1 MRGALRLILLVG
13 ILVIG
18 SAQSQAQGLDI
29 FGIEGF
35 PLTAKDFAAM
45 AAAADPLL
53 NDESLPLG
61 TTREWR
67 NPASG
72 DRGRITLLERF
83 QYDYEGSTL
92 PCRKLKYHTV
102 FKNQAN
108 PYNLIIQ
115 RCRIANGRWK
125 LL

>member
-1 MRGALRLILLVG
+1 MRGTLLLLILAAA
-13 ILVIG
+13 ILAIG
-18 SAQSQAQGLDI
+18 SARSLAQEDVFGVEGL
-29 FGIEGF
+29 
-35 PLTAKDFAAM
+35 PLTTKDFAAM
-45 AAAADPLL
+45 ASAANPLL
-53 NDESLPLG
+53 KDESLPLG

-67 NPASG
+67 NPVSG
-72 DRGRITLLERF
+72 NRGRITLLERF